1 MHVHFIIKLGI
12 LFTIIIQLLSI
23 CVHSYSHHRSL
34 LVDVMVSKLALWEY
48 TIDLIVIIV
57 PFVVGGSMLIS
68 VILVAFIVTCM
79 CWCYKR
85 E

>member
-1 MHVHFIIKLGI
+1 MRTF
-12 LFTIIIQLLSI
+12 LFSPQVTVGGRDGVQVGTL
-23 CVHSYSHHRSL
+23 
-34 LVDVMVSKLALWEY
+34 EY

-85 E
+85 NKMKQKLMPSNCKRELKENER